1 MENTTEER
9 MENTTETRMGG
20 MDMSDKKMNAESLR
34 GTVRVLLSAVCF
46 STGGV
51 LIKSIPWSSVTIQGA
66 RSIFSVLVVGCYML
80 LRRQK
85 FVWNKTVLFGAVC
98 NTVMAFAFV
107 AATKLTTAANAI
119 VLQFTEPV
127 FVILLMWL
135 IFHKKPGRDAVFA
148 CAGVFA
154 GILCFFYTSLDAGA
168 MAGNLLAILSGLA
181 YALVMMQKKFRGA
194 DFESSLLY
202 PVAERGDRNPV
213 YGQENEMSLH
223 NLVFV
228 LLLACA
234 VWSVLCVPVAGTGCG
249 LSGHGVADLDDR
261 AHLKSDSGGCLLWG
275 DNRCNCCH
283 RRPAGGRFGDGLQ
296 CKAGKKR
303 CLNPYKKAG
312 RSHTKGTKKTKIYE
326 QPVKYLLKKE
336 IAEQKVSCYN
346 NF

>member
-1 MENTTEER
+1 
-9 MENTTETRMGG
+9 
-20 MDMSDKKMNAESLR
+20 MDLYLQLLVRAAARR
-34 GTVRVLLSAVCF
+34 G
-46 STGGV
+46 
-51 LIKSIPWSSVTIQGA
+51 
-66 RSIFSVLVVGCYML
+66 
-80 LRRQK
+80 
-85 FVWNKTVLFGAVC
+85 
-98 NTVMAFAFV
+98 
-107 AATKLTTAANAI
+107 
-119 VLQFTEPV
+119 
-127 FVILLMWL
+127 
-135 IFHKKPGRDAVFA
+135 
-148 CAGVFA
+148 
-154 GILCFFYTSLDAGA
+154 
-168 MAGNLLAILSGLA
+168 
-181 YALVMMQKKFRGA
+181 
-194 DFESSLLY
+194 
-202 PVAERGDRNPV
+202 
-213 YGQENEMSLH
+213 
-223 NLVFV
+223 
-228 LLLACA
+228 A

>member
-1 MENTTEER
+1 
-9 MENTTETRMGG
+9 
-20 MDMSDKKMNAESLR
+20 MSDKKMNAESLR
-34 GTVRVLLSAVCF
+34 GTVCVLLSAVCF

-51 LIKSIPWSSVTIQGA
+51 LIKSSPWSSVTIQGA

-135 IFHKKPGRDAVFA
+135 IFHKKPGRDSVFA

-194 DFESSLLY
+194 DFESSLLVSESRFTGRRARCHCISGSSCCCSAWCSSVC
-202 PVAERGDRNPV
+202 PMCSCRGDWT
-213 YGQENEMSLH
+213 QSL
-223 NLVFV
+223 
-228 LLLACA
+228 
-234 VWSVLCVPVAGTGCG
+234 
-249 LSGHGVADLDDR
+249 LS
-261 AHLKSDSGGCLLWG
+261 
-275 DNRCNCCH
+275 
-283 RRPAGGRFGDGLQ
+283 RRR
-296 CKAGKKR
+296 
-303 CLNPYKKAG
+303 
-312 RSHTKGTKKTKIYE
+312 
-326 QPVKYLLKKE
+326 
-336 IAEQKVSCYN
+336 
-346 NF
+346 